1 MHLSSQT
8 PTATACS
15 GFNLFLPKAPFRPM
29 PKPNISKPGKS
40 TSAKLTRQILASALA
55 FTNSESLYEE
65 NHWIRVIDKDLLKL
79 LDRKKEREVEQ
90 LMNELTTI
98 DPESSALVFERLQ
111 YLTEFATFKD
121 PKTGDAVDCLLM
133 TAPMLV
139 WTRYTIPDVTLG
151 EKELSHLIEGLKQHA
166 FAPDVQV
173 HCLPKFLSTFEMPL
187 EFTRTRHWLQTLGSA
202 ALQGTGQQP
211 KPEPYPEGVSL
222 LADSRHLVMVA
233 IAPQDSPIFRWIASS
248 SVTRADVLLA
258 WQQYAQ
264 AALADLFPGCQ
275 IEAVLPDAYH
285 SSDSSARETL
295 RPIGIKASVD
305 WLQTALNITPALL
318 RANIMR
324 FGDDQY
330 REFRIGYS
338 RKGDPDVFFGTI
350 WPSNYINGF
359 TEDENDDTQILE
371 QITSALNAAG
381 IRDIRVLPG
390 LAPSEYC
397 GDCGAAMLPNQ
408 EGDIVH
414 PEMPDE
420 AFDMPQ
426 HFH

>member
-1 MHLSSQT
+1 
-8 PTATACS
+8 
-15 GFNLFLPKAPFRPM
+15 M
-29 PKPNISKPGKS
+29 PKPNISKPGKAAN
-40 TSAKLTRQILASALA
+40 TKLTRQILAAALA

-65 NHWIRVIDKDLLKL
+65 NHWIRHIDKDLLKL
-79 LDRKKEREVEQ
+79 LDRKKEREVEL

-111 YLTEFATFKD
+111 YLSEFASFKH
-121 PKTGDAVDCLLM
+121 PGTGEPVDCLM
-133 TAPMLV
+133 VTAPILV
-139 WTRYTIPDVTLG
+139 WTRYNIPDVTLG
-151 EKELSHLIEGLKQHA
+151 EKELTHLIGGLKQYV

-173 HCLPKFLSTFEMPL
+173 HCLPKLLSTFEMPL
-187 EFTRTRHWLQTLGSA
+187 EFTRTRQWLQALANA
-202 ALQGTGQQP
+202 ALQGNGQNP
-211 KPEPYPEGVSL
+211 KPEPYPKGLSL

-233 IAPQDSPIFRWIASS
+233 IAPQDSPVFRWISS
-248 SVTRADVLLA
+248 PSITRTDVLLA
-258 WQQYAQ
+258 WQQYAHT
-264 AALADLFPGCQ
+264 ALAELFPGCQ

-285 SSDSSARETL
+285 SSDASARENL

-305 WLQTALNITPALL
+305 WLQAALNITPAQL

-338 RKGDPDVFFGTI
+338 RKGDPDVLFGTI
-350 WPSNYINGF
+350 WPTNFASGF
-359 TEDENDDTQILE
+359 PEDENDDTSILE
-371 QITSALNAAG
+371 QVTNALNATG

-397 GDCGAAMLPNQ
+397 DDCGAAMLPNQ
-408 EGDIVH
+408 DGDIVH